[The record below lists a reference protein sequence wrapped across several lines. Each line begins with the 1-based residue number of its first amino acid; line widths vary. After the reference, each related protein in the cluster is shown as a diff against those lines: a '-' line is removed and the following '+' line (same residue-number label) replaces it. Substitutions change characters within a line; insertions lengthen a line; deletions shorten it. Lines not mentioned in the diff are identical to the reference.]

1 MARACVMCGK
11 TLKTDHPRALTC
23 SATCRSRKS
32 ENRSPLRPVDADG
45 RVIVDAGQGRV
56 FAATLRELVA
66 AGRQESSLAAKLLAL
81 AARIDENADTGAALA
96 ALVKQH
102 DTTMVDA
109 LRGSSFISSPLD
121 ELRRRRDFKRESG

>member
-1 MARACVMCGK
+1 
-11 TLKTDHPRALTC
+11 
-23 SATCRSRKS
+23 
-32 ENRSPLRPVDADG
+32 
-45 RVIVDAGQGRV
+45 V